1 MDQNADVARRELWG
15 YLFPGLALV
24 AVGVFAVLNGGN
36 TYVALVILAGL
47 VLSLVGFMKH
57 GGHRRSVVSER
68 SQERG

>member
-24 AVGVFAVLNGGN
+24 ALGVFAVLNGGN
-36 TYVALVILAGL
+36 TYAALVILAGL

-57 GGHRRSVVSER
+57 DKRRKSVVS
-68 SQERG
+68 QGG